1 MLDPVNRLKSVF
13 DQTAR
18 HGSYCVMTAC
28 VLDNTLDGSERREPR
43 HVQRQPRSGNAKHFL
58 AHSIRARTG
67 FSDAKR
73 VRMPVPIDRPN
84 SMTASVSVSCA
95 VGAGS
100 EQLLSSGA
108 KPRSFRRCL
117 YTLLMYT
124 QVQLHVD
131 QDLTA

>member
-28 VLDNTLDGSERREPR
+28 VLDNTLDGSERREPG

-95 VGAGS
+95 VGAGFRAVTLFWS
-100 EQLLSSGA
+100 ETSVIPKVPVHFADVHTGSA
-108 KPRSFRRCL
+108 TR
-117 YTLLMYT
+117 
-124 QVQLHVD
+124 
-131 QDLTA
+131 